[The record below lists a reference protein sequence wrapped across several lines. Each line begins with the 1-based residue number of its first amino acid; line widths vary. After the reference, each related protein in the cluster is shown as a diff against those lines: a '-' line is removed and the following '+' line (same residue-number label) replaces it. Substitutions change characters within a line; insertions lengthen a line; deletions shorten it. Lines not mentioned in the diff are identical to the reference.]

1 MGASQACCYSHD
13 PGRAMERRRNASKG
27 GRSKANAEIAALKA
41 QLKRL
46 AAGVLSGK
54 VERGVATAVNQTINS
69 QARLLELE
77 RRIKETGELGARLEA
92 LEVVPK
98 ARRSV

>member
-1 MGASQACCYSHD
+1 
-13 PGRAMERRRNASKG
+13 MERRRNASKG

-46 AAGVLSGK
+46 AAGVLSGE
-54 VERGVATAVNQTINS
+54 VERGAATAVNQIINS

-92 LEVVPK
+92 LEVVLK
-98 ARRSV
+98 ARRGV